1 MTFPLSFLHLLRPLS
16 LYADDL
22 AIWASSPSVECAT
35 AVVQAALNRLVK
47 WSSKWRLPLN
57 PLKCETSFFSLDPY
71 QSRIQPSLHILNTP
85 LKFNP
90 CPTFLGVT
98 FDRTLSF
105 KYHVLSLRKKFHSQ
119 FRAFR
124 SIASASWG
132 PSKESLCTLY
142 KAFIRPI
149 LTYASPGWFP
159 FSSPTHITS
168 VERMHRSSCR
178 VITGCLSSTPI
189 PLLHIEALLP
199 PLRVTLTHQS
209 LSFFERA
216 LRLPPTF
223 PIASLAN
230 SNPRTRLKKSSW
242 RSFSR
247 SHNLIPNLHF
257 TREPLILCPP
267 EPPWSAPSN
276 YTISLHLSSPCSR
289 KDPPSL
295 RNTAATSHLS
305 TLSHSDIS
313 AWTDGSVPAGLGQNG
328 AGIHIK
334 CTKCVTATSLSFS
347 TGLWATSYSAET
359 FALLHALVWCIS
371 HSKTCNFES
380 ITFFSDSLSVLSTLS
395 TPLPYLTPKSLS
407 NTQSLLN
414 SLSQSKVVHL
424 QWIVP
429 GHSSLPGNDLA
440 DSLAKAGASLD
451 PSSTSVSLAPLISS
465 QRLSLYTSW
474 RCPIWF
480 LSTSNPFSM
489 SRGAYFPSLR
499 SLISLPF
506 TLQRAQHSPQLLSP
520 QSWSSRDSFMQHCS
534 NCGSEPQ
541 DLSHLVLDCPV
552 LDPLRR
558 AIFGHTPSLLDLW
571 SRPWGVARLL
581 GFRGIDPRPHP

>member
-1 MTFPLSFLHLLRPLS
+1 
-16 LYADDL
+16 
-22 AIWASSPSVECAT
+22 
-35 AVVQAALNRLVK
+35 
-47 WSSKWRLPLN
+47 
-57 PLKCETSFFSLDPY
+57 
-71 QSRIQPSLHILNTP
+71 
-85 LKFNP
+85 
-90 CPTFLGVT
+90 
-98 FDRTLSF
+98 
-105 KYHVLSLRKKFHSQ
+105 
-119 FRAFR
+119 
-124 SIASASWG
+124 
-132 PSKESLCTLY
+132 
-142 KAFIRPI
+142 
-149 LTYASPGWFP
+149 
-159 FSSPTHITS
+159 
-168 VERMHRSSCR
+168 MHRSSCR

-247 SHNLIPNLHF
+247 SHNLTPNLHL

-267 EPPWSAPSN
+267 KPPGLP
-276 YTISLHLSSPCSR
+276 HLITQSHSTSHSHALA
-289 KDPPSL
+289 KTPPSL

-313 AWTDGSVPAGLGQNG
+313 AWTDGSVPGGLGQGG

-359 FALLHALVWCIS
+359 FALLHALEWYIS

-395 TPLPYLTPKSLS
+395 TPLTYLTPKSLS

-424 QWIVP
+424 Q
-429 GHSSLPGNDLA
+429 
-440 DSLAKAGASLD
+440 
-451 PSSTSVSLAPLISS
+451 
-465 QRLSLYTSW
+465 
-474 RCPIWF
+474 
-480 LSTSNPFSM
+480 
-489 SRGAYFPSLR
+489 
-499 SLISLPF
+499 
-506 TLQRAQHSPQLLSP
+506 
-520 QSWSSRDSFMQHCS
+520 
-534 NCGSEPQ
+534 
-541 DLSHLVLDCPV
+541 
-552 LDPLRR
+552 
-558 AIFGHTPSLLDLW
+558 
-571 SRPWGVARLL
+571 
-581 GFRGIDPRPHP
+581 

>member
-1 MTFPLSFLHLLRPLS
+1 MKSVILFFVFNCIWLRDFISSCLRRLKIPKIWRRALVVAIPKPGKPVGDPKSYRPISLLCVPYKILERLIYARVKPLIDPLLPKEQAGFRRGKSTVDQAVLLTQNIEDSFEAKKKAGAVFVDLTAAYDIVWHCGLTCKLLRL
-16 LYADDL
+16 LLDKHMVRMIMEL
-22 AIWASSPSVECAT
+22 VR
-35 AVVQAALNRLVK
+35 NRSFTLTTGD
-47 WSSKWRLPLN
+47 SK
-57 PLKCETSFFSLDPY
+57 
-71 QSRIQPSLHILNTP
+71 QSRLRRLKNGVPQGSVLAP
-85 LKFNP
+85 LLFNIY
-90 CPTFLGVT
+90 TYNL
-98 FDRTLSF
+98 
-105 KYHVLSLRKKFHSQ
+105 
-119 FRAFR
+119 
-124 SIASASWG
+124 
-132 PSKESLCTLY
+132 PSK
-142 KAFIRPI
+142 K
-149 LTYASPGWFP
+149 
-159 FSSPTHITS
+159 
-168 VERMHRSSCR
+168 
-178 VITGCLSSTPI
+178 
-189 PLLHIEALLP
+189 
-199 PLRVTLTHQS
+199 
-209 LSFFERA
+209 
-216 LRLPPTF
+216 
-223 PIASLAN
+223 N
-230 SNPRTRLKKSSW
+230 SW

-247 SHNLIPNLHF
+247 SHNLTPNLHL

-267 EPPWSAPSN
+267 KPPWSAPSN

-313 AWTDGSVPAGLGQNG
+313 AWTDGSVPGGLGQGG

-347 TGLWATSYSAET
+347 TGLWTTSYSAET
-359 FALLHALVWCIS
+359 FALLHALEWCIS
-371 HSKTCNFES
+371 HSKTCNFDS

-424 QWIVP
+424 QWIP

-451 PSSTSVSLAPLISS
+451 PSNISVSLTPLISS

-474 RCPIWF
+474 RRSVQSGFFQHQIPTVSPEELTLPRSARCA
-480 LSTSNPFSM
+480 LSRLRCNGHSTLLNSYLH
-489 SRGAYFPSLR
+489 RVGRAETPS
-499 SLISLPF
+499 
-506 TLQRAQHSPQLLSP
+506 
-520 QSWSSRDSFMQHCS
+520 CS
-534 NCGSEPQ
+534 NCGSESQ

>member
-1 MTFPLSFLHLLRPLS
+1 MDFEKAFDSVWHSALLSKLLSLDLPLCFVEWIRSYLSDRRSKVRICNSYSRPFRLRRGVPQGSVLGPVLFSLYINDLPTFLPASVKTS

-35 AVVQAALNRLVK
+35 AVVQAALNRLVE

-90 CPTFLGVT
+90 RPTFLGVT

-105 KYHVLSLRKKFHSQ
+105 KYHVLSLRKKFHSR

-209 LSFFERA
+209 LSSFERA

-247 SHNLIPNLHF
+247 LHNLTPNLHL

-267 EPPWSAPSN
+267 KPPWSAPSN

-289 KDPPSL
+289 KDPPLPLQHYSYL
-295 RNTAATSHLS
+295 PSF
-305 TLSHSDIS
+305 HSI
-313 AWTDGSVPAGLGQNG
+313 
-328 AGIHIK
+328 
-334 CTKCVTATSLSFS
+334 
-347 TGLWATSYSAET
+347 
-359 FALLHALVWCIS
+359 
-371 HSKTCNFES
+371 
-380 ITFFSDSLSVLSTLS
+380 
-395 TPLPYLTPKSLS
+395 
-407 NTQSLLN
+407 
-414 SLSQSKVVHL
+414 
-424 QWIVP
+424 
-429 GHSSLPGNDLA
+429 
-440 DSLAKAGASLD
+440 
-451 PSSTSVSLAPLISS
+451 S
-465 QRLSLYTSW
+465 QRYL
-474 RCPIWF
+474 C
-480 LSTSNPFSM
+480 
-489 SRGAYFPSLR
+489 
-499 SLISLPF
+499 
-506 TLQRAQHSPQLLSP
+506 
-520 QSWSSRDSFMQHCS
+520 
-534 NCGSEPQ
+534 
-541 DLSHLVLDCPV
+541 LD
-552 LDPLRR
+552 
-558 AIFGHTPSLLDLW
+558 
-571 SRPWGVARLL
+571 
-581 GFRGIDPRPHP
+581 

>member
-1 MTFPLSFLHLLRPLS
+1 M
-16 LYADDL
+16 
-22 AIWASSPSVECAT
+22 E
-35 AVVQAALNRLVK
+35 

-57 PLKCETSFFSLDPY
+57 PLKCETSFFSLDLY
-71 QSRIQPSLHILNTP
+71 QSRIQPSLYILNTP

-90 CPTFLGVT
+90 HPTFLGVT

-105 KYHVLSLRKKFHSQ
+105 KHHVLSLRKKFHSR

-132 PSKESLCTLY
+132 PKESLCTLY
-142 KAFIRPI
+142 KTFICPI

-209 LSFFERA
+209 LSFFERV
-216 LRLPPTF
+216 LRLPSTF

-247 SHNLIPNLHF
+247 SHNLTPNLHLS
-257 TREPLILCPP
+257 REPLILCPP
-267 EPPWSAPSN
+267 EPPWSTPST

-295 RNTAATSHLS
+295 RNTTATSHLS
-305 TLSHSDIS
+305 SLFNSDIS
-313 AWTDGSVPAGLGQNG
+313 AWTDGLGQGG
-328 AGIHIK
+328 AGIQIK

-359 FALLHALVWCIS
+359 FAILHTLESCIS

-380 ITFFSDSLSVLSTLS
+380 ITLFSDSLSVLSTLS
-395 TPLPYLTPKSLS
+395 APLPYLTPKFLS

-414 SLSQSKVVHL
+414 SLSQFKIVHL
-424 QWIVP
+424 QWIP
-429 GHSSLPGNDLA
+429 SHSSLPGNDLA
-440 DSLAKAGASLD
+440 DSLAKAGASLV
-451 PSSTSVSLAPLISS
+451 PSNISVSLAPLISS
-465 QRLSLYTSW
+465 QRQSL
-474 RCPIWF
+474 
-480 LSTSNPFSM
+480 
-489 SRGAYFPSLR
+489 
-499 SLISLPF
+499 
-506 TLQRAQHSPQLLSP
+506 
-520 QSWSSRDSFMQHCS
+520 
-534 NCGSEPQ
+534 
-541 DLSHLVLDCPV
+541 
-552 LDPLRR
+552 
-558 AIFGHTPSLLDLW
+558 
-571 SRPWGVARLL
+571 
-581 GFRGIDPRPHP
+581 

>member
-1 MTFPLSFLHLLRPLS
+1 MDTILPLRSRSKVRICNSYSRPFRLRRGVLQGSVLGPVLFSLYINDLPTFLPASVKTS

-35 AVVQAALNRLVK
+35 SVVQAALNRLVE
-47 WSSKWRLPLN
+47 WSSKWRFPLN

-90 CPTFLGVT
+90 HPTFLGVT

-105 KYHVLSLRKKFHSQ
+105 KHHVLSLRKKFHSR

-132 PSKESLCTLY
+132 PSKESFCTLY

-247 SHNLIPNLHF
+247 SHNLTPNLHLA
-257 TREPLILCPP
+257 REPLILFPP
-267 EPPWSAPSN
+267 KPPWSAPSN

-289 KDPPSL
+289 KDPPPS
-295 RNTAATSHLS
+295 ATLQ
-305 TLSHSDIS
+305 L
-313 AWTDGSVPAGLGQNG
+313 PP
-328 AGIHIK
+328 
-334 CTKCVTATSLSFS
+334 
-347 TGLWATSYSAET
+347 T
-359 FALLHALVWCIS
+359 F
-371 HSKTCNFES
+371 
-380 ITFFSDSLSVLSTLS
+380 
-395 TPLPYLTPKSLS
+395 PLYLTA
-407 NTQSLLN
+407 
-414 SLSQSKVVHL
+414 
-424 QWIVP
+424 I
-429 GHSSLPGNDLA
+429 SLPGLTVRYR
-440 DSLAKAGASLD
+440 AGWGRVVQGYT
-451 PSSTSVSLAPLISS
+451 SSVQSVSLLPRSPSRLVSGLPIIVQKPSLSYMLLSGVSLTPRHVILNLSPSFPILYLSYQLSLPPTIFNLQISIPYTISS
-465 QRLSLYTSW
+465 QFSIPIQGAMDIWSL
-474 RCPIWF
+474 
-480 LSTSNPFSM
+480 FS
-489 SRGAYFPSLR
+489 
-499 SLISLPF
+499 
-506 TLQRAQHSPQLLSP
+506 
-520 QSWSSRDSFMQHCS
+520 
-534 NCGSEPQ
+534 
-541 DLSHLVLDCPV
+541 
-552 LDPLRR
+552 
-558 AIFGHTPSLLDLW
+558 
-571 SRPWGVARLL
+571 
-581 GFRGIDPRPHP
+581 PR